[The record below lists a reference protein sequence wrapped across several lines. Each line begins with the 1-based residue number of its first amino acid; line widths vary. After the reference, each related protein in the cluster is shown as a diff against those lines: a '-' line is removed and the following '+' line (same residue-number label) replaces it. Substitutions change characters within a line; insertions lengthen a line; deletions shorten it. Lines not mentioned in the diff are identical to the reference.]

1 MYALINN
8 SNINYKHYKYRSK
21 EYKYAA
27 KVYIN
32 KGRVEPNTWVQVRQ
46 VKVQIIQ
53 RYTAQVF

>member
-21 EYKYAA
+21 EYKYAG

-32 KGRVEPNTWVQVRQ
+32 KGRVEPNT
-46 VKVQIIQ
+46 
-53 RYTAQVF
+53 